1 MIDRIIVWSCCTNRN
16 MIIDRYIRIRR
27 FRRPSRWWCNWR
39 VHSNCKITFVV
50 FRAKVHNKGTLS
62 ICNRSCI
69 CDLRPGKRI
78 CLCCNVSFSTAKTTV
93 CLCTMVAFDGTLK
106 CLEVFWL
113 HLICIVHQ
121 LKITK
126 FSVRR
131 LGRSLIAD
139 WIQIL
144 YNLCGRFVDFVCTV
158 RCKFNICLLI
168 NLFVAT

>member
-1 MIDRIIVWSCCTNRN
+1 
-16 MIIDRYIRIRR
+16 
-27 FRRPSRWWCNWR
+27 
-39 VHSNCKITFVV
+39 
-50 FRAKVHNKGTLS
+50 
-62 ICNRSCI
+62 
-69 CDLRPGKRI
+69 
-78 CLCCNVSFSTAKTTV
+78 
-93 CLCTMVAFDGTLK
+93 MVAFDGTLK

-144 YNLCGRFVDFVCTV
+144 YNLCGRFVDFACTV

-168 NLFVAT
+168 NLFVAM